1 MVFCRQ
7 RHMINL
13 KYCANGGEVQKMN
26 LYEKYYL
33 TKENVI
39 EILKNDGIIV
49 FDTSALLD
57 LYYYS
62 EDSRDRIFENV
73 FPYFANRLWIP
84 AQVYFEFL
92 KNKDTV
98 AAKPRK
104 TYEALLD
111 INNKDMGYVPKIN
124 FIVAKFEK
132 TLKELEGVLTTL
144 EQTTAKE
151 DKHPFLEQ
159 EIFTP
164 MNDAVNIFRNQMR
177 EFSTKVDTFQTE
189 IQLNI
194 NKKID
199 ELSLEDDAVQK
210 QIEKNFVI
218 GNELS
223 YEQMTKIS
231 IDGKRRYSEKIPP
244 GYMDQENKIG
254 LQKYGDLFVWAEI
267 LNYAAKQKKDVILIT
282 NDVKEDWVDKKL
294 DCKPRFELLKEFNS
308 ITHKNFWM
316 CNMKDFLH
324 LVNQINDEKSQI
336 PENVMED
343 VEEVSNQSIENTEQ
357 DILIQQ
363 IVSDWME
370 AEQAVIIDKRLP
382 LNLDWR
388 IYGNNRVYNAIDYRG
403 DEWIVLANFPT
414 KYNYA
419 SVLHSLTNLREIKR
433 DYDRLGKKY
442 HYSQLIILKNKE
454 NADKFMQVIRKTPK
468 LNKVF
473 EADSV
478 ENTVVYMMKGM
489 LFFVDANHA
498 MG

>member
-1 MVFCRQ
+1 
-7 RHMINL
+7 
-13 KYCANGGEVQKMN
+13 
-26 LYEKYYL
+26 
-33 TKENVI
+33 
-39 EILKNDGIIV
+39 
-49 FDTSALLD
+49 
-57 LYYYS
+57 
-62 EDSRDRIFENV
+62 
-73 FPYFANRLWIP
+73 
-84 AQVYFEFL
+84 
-92 KNKDTV
+92 
-98 AAKPRK
+98 
-104 TYEALLD
+104 
-111 INNKDMGYVPKIN
+111 
-124 FIVAKFEK
+124 
-132 TLKELEGVLTTL
+132 
-144 EQTTAKE
+144 
-151 DKHPFLEQ
+151 
-159 EIFTP
+159 
-164 MNDAVNIFRNQMR
+164 
-177 EFSTKVDTFQTE
+177 
-189 IQLNI
+189 
-194 NKKID
+194 
-199 ELSLEDDAVQK
+199 
-210 QIEKNFVI
+210 
-218 GNELS
+218 
-223 YEQMTKIS
+223 
-231 IDGKRRYSEKIPP
+231 
-244 GYMDQENKIG
+244 
-254 LQKYGDLFVWAEI
+254 
-267 LNYAAKQKKDVILIT
+267 
-282 NDVKEDWVDKKL
+282 
-294 DCKPRFELLKEFNS
+294 
-308 ITHKNFWM
+308 M

-343 VEEVSNQSIENTEQ
+343 VEEVSNQSIENTER

-388 IYGNNRVYNAIDYRG
+388 IYGNNRIYNAIDYRG